1 MSLSHVSQIS
11 RSSTGDLNENC
22 EVMKKVYSDYQ
33 KQRMN
38 EAKVTIILDLMYV
51 VAICSLYGMNTP
63 SNRAKAEI
71 L

>member
-1 MSLSHVSQIS
+1 
-11 RSSTGDLNENC
+11 
-22 EVMKKVYSDYQ
+22 MKKVYNDFQ

-51 VAICSLYGMNTP
+51 IALCVLYGMNTP

-71 L
+71 LGVDELGSAK